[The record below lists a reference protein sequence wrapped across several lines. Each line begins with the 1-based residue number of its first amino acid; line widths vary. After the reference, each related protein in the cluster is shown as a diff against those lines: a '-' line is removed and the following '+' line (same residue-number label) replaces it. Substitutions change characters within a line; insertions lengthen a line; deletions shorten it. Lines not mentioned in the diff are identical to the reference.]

1 MTKKKKCNLTRNS
14 HVCKVFAY
22 TQLIDKY
29 WSDIRPI
36 LGLSL
41 LSDLFWIWFNILPS
55 KISLSLSEVLLVL
68 LTLFSVLQKNEYWLL
83 SLAVYKKILKL
94 KLDCQLVRSI
104 WCYNQISASFNEWFS
119 YCKRFL
125 RMSLLRFWCHIMI
138 ITAMFQKSRLDCL
151 LDHSLIM
158 HTGMN
163 CLTF

>member
-1 MTKKKKCNLTRNS
+1 MTYALSWVSACCPTCSGSGSIFFPAKFLRHYQKCYLYCSR
-14 HVCKVFAY
+14 CFLYYK
-22 TQLIDKY
+22 
-29 WSDIRPI
+29 
-36 LGLSL
+36 
-41 LSDLFWIWFNILPS
+41 
-55 KISLSLSEVLLVL
+55 
-68 LTLFSVLQKNEYWLL
+68 KNEYWLL

-151 LDHSLIM
+151 LNHSLIM